1 MGTSFRMGPGYF
13 PTILS
18 ILMIG
23 LGAVI
28 AVQALWAPTTE
39 HSFGQ
44 VPWRGLLLLIGAVLF
59 FGFVVRGLGL
69 APAVLIVV
77 LDDRLGQPVRQR
89 CAVPCRCRSGLRR
102 SARCCSSAS
111 SGYRCRSPVH
121 GSASITGHPRPALR
135 HYLKNRQP
143 QPSRRTLPW
152 SYSAIS
158 GSASPRRSA
167 RSTSCTA
174 SSACCSA
181 RRSACCPVLG
191 RSPPSPCCCRSPSAC
206 RRSRH

>member
-1 MGTSFRMGPGYF
+1 MILIQKPRDVIGGLVVIAIGAGFFLFGQELEMGTSFRMGPGYF

-28 AVQALWAPTTE
+28 AVQALRAPTTE

-77 LDDRLGQPVRQR
+77 L
-89 CAVPCRCRSGLRR
+89 A
-102 SARCCSSAS
+102 
-111 SGYRCRSPVH
+111 
-121 GSASITGHPRPALR
+121 
-135 HYLKNRQP
+135 
-143 QPSRRTLPW
+143 
-152 SYSAIS
+152 
-158 GSASPRRSA
+158 
-167 RSTSCTA
+167 TA
-174 SSACCSA
+174 
-181 RRSACCPVLG
+181 
-191 RSPPSPCCCRSPSAC
+191 
-206 RRSRH
+206 